1 MQLVGIV
8 GYIKPVNVKFLLF
21 TVNVI
26 IVIDT
31 SDLKFDIYIY
41 IIANYGIPIE
51 VFSIAEIIFKVC
63 QQHLIFNLHE
73 ICLYDE
79 RNACWLKVKGIFI
92 IFLCNK

>member
-41 IIANYGIPIE
+41 Y
-51 VFSIAEIIFKVC
+51 S
-63 QQHLIFNLHE
+63 
-73 ICLYDE
+73 
-79 RNACWLKVKGIFI
+79 
-92 IFLCNK
+92 

>member
-8 GYIKPVNVKFLLF
+8 GYIKPVNVKFVLF

-26 IVIDT
+26 IAIVT
-31 SDLKFDIYIY
+31 SYLNFDIYI
-41 IIANYGIPIE
+41 ITNYGIPIE
-51 VFSIAEIIFKVC
+51 LFSIAEIIFKFC
-63 QQHLIFNLHE
+63 RQHLILDLHE
-73 ICLYDE
+73 IRLYDE